1 MKREILTLQTQLVLF
16 IVFQII
22 LEFEIRRLQD
32 VFVIKL

>member
-1 MKREILTLQTQLVLF
+1 MKREILTLQTQVVLF